1 MTQKIE
7 KEINKAKQD
16 LIRRIDQNQKT
27 EKGGKARNDRAAVS
41 SRGQNIDILSRRGAE
56 VI

>member
-7 KEINKAKQD
+7 QEINKAKQD